1 METPSLSVIL
11 PNYNHSAYLPRA
23 LDALLAQT
31 VQPMEMIVIDDCS
44 TDRSWDIIQDYAR
57 RNPVIRPFRNEKNQG
72 VIGTVNRGIELARGE
87 YLFFAPADDE
97 SRPTLFEKSF
107 AILRHHPE
115 APMCCTVSE
124 FREVGTGMHWH
135 VGVGMADRP
144 CFLPAER
151 LVELERQGRLH
162 IAPNTSVIRK
172 AALVKA
178 GCFLPE
184 LKWHSDWFGFY
195 VAALRDGAC
204 FVPEPLAVFYVHATS
219 YYKTGSQQKLVHREV
234 LRHLMLRL
242 TSPEWADVVES
253 VRRSGALYIF
263 GWPLFKLLC
272 ATPEWRRFLTPLFL
286 RKNLW
291 HAFRLAVKRWLPAW
305 LANLYFRMAGYRS

>member
-1 METPSLSVIL
+1 M
-11 PNYNHSAYLPRA
+11 
-23 LDALLAQT
+23 
-31 VQPMEMIVIDDCS
+31 
-44 TDRSWDIIQDYAR
+44 
-57 RNPVIRPFRNEKNQG
+57 
-72 VIGTVNRGIELARGE
+72 
-87 YLFFAPADDE
+87 
-97 SRPTLFEKSF
+97 
-107 AILRHHPE
+107 
-115 APMCCTVSE
+115 
-124 FREVGTGMHWH
+124 
-135 VGVGMADRP
+135 
-144 CFLPAER
+144 
-151 LVELERQGRLH
+151 VELERQGRLH

-291 HAFRLAVKRWLPAW
+291 HAFKLAVKRWLPA
-305 LANLYFRMAGYRS
+305 